1 MLISLERND
10 LRTLLFSPLLENIF
24 TRKTG
29 KFLLPYEIPIEFLST
44 ELEIYISSS
53 IIVSFVV
60 ET

>member
-44 ELEIYISSS
+44 EIYISSS